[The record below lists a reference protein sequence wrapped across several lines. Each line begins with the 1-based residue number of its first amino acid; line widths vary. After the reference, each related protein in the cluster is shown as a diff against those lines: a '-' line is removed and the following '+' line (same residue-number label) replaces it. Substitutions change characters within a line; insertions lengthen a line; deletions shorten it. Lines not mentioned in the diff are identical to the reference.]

1 MDETRE
7 DSSSV
12 LCSDS
17 LVPLESILCTEEL
30 ARRPAR
36 PPDYETENRALS
48 ILVQALADSP
58 GTILQKLADTILEM
72 FRSHSAGLSLL
83 TKDEKNFYWPA
94 IAGAWKQHVGGG
106 TPRDFGPC
114 GDVLDCNA
122 PLLFKHFERRY
133 PYLQK
138 ATPVAREALLIP
150 FYIQGKSVGT
160 IWAMAHDVYR
170 KFDAEDLRQMES
182 LGRFASAAYQ
192 AAVLDQVEN
201 SRQIALHL
209 MEDAVHA
216 RQMAEQLN
224 VELRLNEETL
234 RRLNEDLKEFAYA
247 ASHDLQEP
255 LRMVTSYTQ
264 LLARQYK
271 GQLDGQADQ
280 FIAFAIE
287 GAKRMETLLKG
298 MRDYWSI
305 NERTIEQS
313 ERLDCNRVLKAACG
327 NLDVQIQECGAVVT
341 YDPLPTVTVEEIPL
355 VLLFQ
360 NLIGNAVKYRRQGQ
374 SPHIH
379 VSAQKRSQ
387 AWKFSVADN
396 GIGIEA
402 EHLKTVFAPFKRL
415 HGAEYPGTGM
425 GLAICQKIVEGC
437 KGQMLVEST
446 YGQGSV
452 FHFTIPDKD
461 GDI

>member
-1 MDETRE
+1 M
-7 DSSSV
+7 
-12 LCSDS
+12 
-17 LVPLESILCTEEL
+17 
-30 ARRPAR
+30 
-36 PPDYETENRALS
+36 
-48 ILVQALADSP
+48 
-58 GTILQKLADTILEM
+58 
-72 FRSHSAGLSLL
+72 
-83 TKDEKNFYWPA
+83 
-94 IAGAWKQHVGGG
+94 
-106 TPRDFGPC
+106 
-114 GDVLDCNA
+114 LDCNA

-313 ERLDCNRVLKAACG
+313 ERLDCNRILKAACG